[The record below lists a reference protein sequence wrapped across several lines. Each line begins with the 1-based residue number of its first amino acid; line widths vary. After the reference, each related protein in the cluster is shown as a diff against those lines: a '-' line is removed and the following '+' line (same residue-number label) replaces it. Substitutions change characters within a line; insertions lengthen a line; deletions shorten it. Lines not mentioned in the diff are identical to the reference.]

1 MKRHIAIVGVVGEI
15 KKQIAKSLADLLD
28 MMVFDCQEYIS
39 FGNAMTV
46 QQLIKKTNVTYF
58 KKQVSKSVRELDDLQ
73 NMVFVSSDV
82 SLLSVDDL
90 QKLGANCYVVHLFD
104 GTCLSNDGQ
113 NQATTDENFAR
124 KSLNAYKRY
133 RNRCD
138 FSLDINGLAVDQAV
152 QKICLFLQNQI

>member
-15 KKQIAKSLADLLD
+15 KKQIAKSLADLLE

-58 KKQVSKSVRELDDLQ
+58 KKQVSKSIRELDDLQ

-104 GTCLSNDGQ
+104 STYLSNDGQ
-113 NQATTDENFAR
+113 NQTATDENFAR
-124 KSLNAYKRY
+124 KSINTHKRY

-138 FSLDINGLAVDQAV
+138 FSLDINGLGADQAV